1 MAKRRVIFNYLP
13 RRLFTMEAN
22 NKVMI
27 VALGNPLLDISVND
41 EDASLLKKYNLTQ
54 GNAILAGEE
63 HKALYTD
70 LWANP
75 SHQTSAGGSAM
86 NTIRCAN
93 FMMKGKY
100 PGSCAY
106 LGCIA
111 DDATGQQMEKDTKEE
126 GLTGYFAKT
135 TEANTGAC
143 AVLVQNKER
152 SLVADLGACLKYPT
166 EHLKQTLGFL
176 ESAKVFYVAS
186 FFISSNFEALIQ
198 YADFANTKGK
208 KFAYN
213 LSATFLIDM
222 HQNEMKQIFNY
233 VDILFGN
240 EDETAHFGKVHGI
253 EGGNKEIATWLAKYE
268 KKNKDKRIVVTTQG
282 KEPTLVT
289 IYDHA
294 ADKLETL
301 EFPVDLLENDK
312 IVDLNSAGDAFA
324 GGFLTEIALGKS
336 VEDAVKAGQ
345 WCSKMIIQ

>member
-1 MAKRRVIFNYLP
+1 MDAQ
-13 RRLFTMEAN
+13 N
-22 NKVMI
+22 NILI
-27 VALGNPLLDISVND
+27 VGIGNPLLDISVSD
-41 EDASLLKKYNLTQ
+41 EDGSLLKKYGLTQ

-63 HKALYTD
+63 HKQLYED

-75 SHQTSAGGSAM
+75 KHETSAGGSAM

-93 FMMKGKY
+93 FMMKTKY

-111 DDATGQQMEKDTKEE
+111 DDVTGQEMEKDAKAE
-126 GLTGYFAKT
+126 GLVPFFAKT
-135 TEANTGAC
+135 NEAHTGAC

-152 SLVADLGACLKYPT
+152 SLIADLGACLKYPT
-166 EHLKQTLGFL
+166 EHLTQTLAHL
-176 ESAKVFYVAS
+176 ESAKVLYVAS
-186 FFISSNFEALIQ
+186 FFISSNYEALLK
-198 YADFANTKGK
+198 YAEFANLKGK

-213 LSATFLIDM
+213 LSATFLIDA
-222 HQNEMKQIFNY
+222 HQEEMKNIFKFA
-233 VDILFGN
+233 DIIFGN

-253 EGGNKEIATWLAKYE
+253 EGGNKEIATWIAKYE
-268 KKNKDKRIVVTTQG
+268 KKNKDTRIVVTTQG

-289 IYDHA
+289 VFDHA
-294 ADKLETL
+294 NDKLETL
-301 EFPVDLLENDK
+301 EFAVDLLPQEQ

-336 VEDAVKAGQ
+336 LEQAVKAGQ